1 MVTPAAERKPSPTAA
16 ILARSSTLSELS
28 AQAQRLS
35 GAVLGEYD
43 LKSHREEMSPK
54 KGMGQGN
61 SVTALN
67 SSDRRF
73 KRARLAVPEAGLARG
88 AHLAGFRC
96 SHGRARARAQKGG
109 ARPRSASG
117 ARARRLDS
125 APMPLPASGHAGPMR

>member
-43 LKSHREEMSPK
+43 LKSPREEMSPN

-61 SVTALN
+61 SVAALN

-96 SHGRARARAQKGG
+96 SHGRARAQKGG

-117 ARARRLDS
+117 ARARRPDS
-125 APMPLPASGHAGPMR
+125 APIPLPASGHAGPMR

>member
-1 MVTPAAERKPSPTAA
+1 MVTPSAERKPSPTTA

-43 LKSHREEMSPK
+43 LKSPREDMSPK

-61 SVTALN
+61 SVTALQ

-73 KRARLAVPEAGLARG
+73 KRARLAVPEAGLVRG
-88 AHLAGFRC
+88 WLSVVPWEGPGPKRGCPTTLGLGC
-96 SHGRARARAQKGG
+96 SSS
-109 ARPRSASG
+109 PR
-117 ARARRLDS
+117 
-125 APMPLPASGHAGPMR
+125 

>member
-54 KGMGQGN
+54 KGMGQGY

-88 AHLAGFRC
+88 WFSVLPREGP
-96 SHGRARARAQKGG
+96 GQKGCPTTLG
-109 ARPRSASG
+109 LGCSSSPR
-117 ARARRLDS
+117 
-125 APMPLPASGHAGPMR
+125 